1 MNKYQRAVARV
12 ARDRERKRQKMMR
25 LYGDTDNFDKVVTM
39 QHYVEALKKCRKGV
53 CWKGSVQD
61 YSNHAIE
68 EIREALD
75 SLERFELP
83 ELTNRKPINIS
94 ERGKVR
100 HIFPITIKDRMT
112 QRVLCDHSLVQRL
125 EPALIYDNGASMKG
139 KGVEFTRGRIE
150 KHIRKA
156 IRKYG
161 TDFYALTFDFKSF
174 FDSIPH
180 ESCLQVLRK
189 YFTDTRIIGL
199 TMAIIRS
206 YQQVAIKEIKDQRK
220 RSALL
225 AELKANKS
233 KGICLGSQVSQIM
246 ALIVPNML
254 DHYIKDKCGV
264 KFYVRYMDDGV
275 ILAKDKETL
284 WELFDEMVKICDN
297 IGLKFNTKKTKV
309 VKISKGFTFL
319 KVKYRVTE
327 TGKVVKTLTRPGIT
341 RMRRKLR
348 KFRPKV
354 DDGTITLDDVYNS
367 VQSWHA
373 HAMVASSYHTRKNM
387 LKLYNELFDGY
398 RMTKKYEYIKGGK
411 NGELLQVD
419 KWQHLRWSC
428 YGA

>member
-1 MNKYQRAVARV
+1 MNKYQRAVAKV
-12 ARDRERKRQKMMR
+12 ARDREAKRQKMVR
-25 LYGDTDNFDKVVTM
+25 LYGDTDNFEKVVTM
-39 QHYVEALKKCRKGV
+39 QHYVDALKKCRKGV

-68 EIREALD
+68 EIRAALD
-75 SLERFELP
+75 SLEKLKLP

-112 QRVLCDHSLVQRL
+112 QRVLCDHSLVRRL
-125 EPALIYDNGASMKG
+125 EPALIFDNGASMKG

-180 ESCLQVLRK
+180 KSCLKVLRK
-189 YFTDTRIIGL
+189 YFTDERIIGL

-206 YQQVAIKEIKDQRK
+206 YQEVAIKEIKDRTE
-220 RSALL
+220 RARLL

-233 KGICLGSQVSQIM
+233 NGICLGSQVSQIM
-246 ALIVPNML
+246 ALIVPNAL
-254 DHYIKDKCGV
+254 DHYIKDECGFR
-264 KFYVRYMDDGV
+264 FYVRYMDDGV

-284 WELFDEMVKICDN
+284 WNLYAEMVKICDE
-297 IGLKFNTKKTKV
+297 IGLKFNTKKTRV

-327 TGKVVKTLTRPGIT
+327 TGKIVKTLTRPGIT
-341 RMRRKLR
+341 RMRRKLK
-348 KFRPKV
+348 KFQSKV
-354 DDGTITLDDVYNS
+354 GTGEITLDDVYNS
-367 VQSWHA
+367 VQSWNA
-373 HAMVASSYHTRKNM
+373 HAMVARSYHTRKNM

-398 RMTKKYEYIKGGK
+398 RMTKKYEHIKGGK
-411 NGELLQVD
+411 NGELLQAD
-419 KWQHLRWSC
+419 KWQHLRWGC
-428 YGA
+428 DAA

>member
-189 YFTDTRIIGL
+189 YFTDARIIGL

-309 VKISKGFTFL
+309 VK
-319 KVKYRVTE
+319 
-327 TGKVVKTLTRPGIT
+327 TLTRPGIT